1 MSFSEDTQELDRSFR
16 RTQSL
21 LERLLQGLKA
31 RRASWVSARPSTL
44 APSPELEQ
52 LTQEIAR
59 EEAQRET
66 LLARIRLAL
75 PAPFGGDASTSHINV
90 TRIAAALPTPASRA
104 LREIADVVQG
114 LAKSV
119 RAEVTLGQR
128 LVRFAQD
135 ATRTVRQKPRDAVPG
150 YDCGARMVRPG
161 KLAGAL
167 IDGKA

>member
-1 MSFSEDTQELDRSFR
+1 MSFSEDTRELDQSFH
-16 RTQSL
+16 RTKSL

-44 APSPELEQ
+44 APSPELEH

-59 EEAQRET
+59 EEAQREG

-75 PAPFGGDASTSHINV
+75 PAPFGGDPSASHVNV

-104 LREIADVVQG
+104 LREVADVVQG

-135 ATRTVRQKPRDAVPG
+135 ATRTPRSTARVAPG
-150 YDCGARMVRPG
+150 YDRGARVVRAG
-161 KLAGAL
+161 KVAGAL